1 MSQSHLELL
10 SHIIDEINFI
20 ISESSTTN
28 VKEFLNDEK
37 LKRAFVRSF
46 EIIGE
51 ASKNIPNDI
60 KELYPEIEWKSMAR
74 MRDRLIHHYFGVD
87 YELVWNIVCENIPVL
102 KVQLEKILQNS
113 K

>member
-1 MSQSHLELL
+1 
-10 SHIIDEINFI
+10 
-20 ISESSTTN
+20 
-28 VKEFLNDEK
+28 
-37 LKRAFVRSF
+37 
-46 EIIGE
+46 
-51 ASKNIPNDI
+51 
-60 KELYPEIEWKSMAR
+60 MAR

>member
-20 ISESSTTN
+20 MSESSTTN
-28 VKEFLNDEK
+28 IEKFLNDEK

-51 ASKNIPNDI
+51 ASKNIPDNI